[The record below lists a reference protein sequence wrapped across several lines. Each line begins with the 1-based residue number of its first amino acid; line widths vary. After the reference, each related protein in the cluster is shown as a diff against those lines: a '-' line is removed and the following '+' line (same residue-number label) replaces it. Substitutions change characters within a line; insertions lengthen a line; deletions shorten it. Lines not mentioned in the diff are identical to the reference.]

1 MLKRTK
7 GRLLITLL
15 VITGLAGTL
24 NDTAL
29 SKQERKVAVNHL
41 KDTKA
46 DLLKSVKGLSDA
58 QLNFKSTPD
67 KWSVKE
73 CVYHITL
80 TENALWQMFEATMK
94 EPATPERR
102 SEVKVS
108 DEDIVKM
115 IEDRSKKATAV
126 EFLQPN
132 KAPWKSTE
140 EALTAFKSSRTAH
153 LKYTKNT
160 TEDLRNHIFKLPFG
174 SIDGYQFILFM
185 SAHSRRH
192 TKQIDEVRSDPKFP
206 KQ

>member
-24 NDTAL
+24 NDPSL
-29 SKQERKVAVNHL
+29 NKQERKIAVNHL
-41 KDTKA
+41 KDTKS
-46 DLLKSVKGLSDA
+46 DLLKNVKGLSEG
-58 QLNFKSTPD
+58 QLNFKASPD
-67 KWSVKE
+67 KWSIKE

-80 TENALWQMFEATMK
+80 TETNLWQMFEATMK
-94 EPATPERR
+94 EPATPEKR
-102 SEVKVS
+102 SEVKLA

-115 IEDRSKKATAV
+115 IEDRSRKATAA
-126 EFLQPN
+126 EFLQPG
-132 KAPWKSTE
+132 KATWKSTD
-140 EALTAFKSSRTAH
+140 EALAAFKSSRTAH

-160 TEDLRNHIFKLPFG
+160 TEDLRNHIFPLPFG

-192 TKQIDEVRSDPKFP
+192 TKQIEEIKSDPSFP

>member
-1 MLKRTK
+1 
-7 GRLLITLL
+7 
-15 VITGLAGTL
+15 
-24 NDTAL
+24 
-29 SKQERKVAVNHL
+29 
-41 KDTKA
+41 
-46 DLLKSVKGLSDA
+46 
-58 QLNFKSTPD
+58 
-67 KWSVKE
+67 
-73 CVYHITL
+73 
-80 TENALWQMFEATMK
+80 
-94 EPATPERR
+94 
-102 SEVKVS
+102 
-108 DEDIVKM
+108 M